1 MKLKQLIL
9 LLLLSNLLKSQTISG
24 FVYDAISKEPI
35 IGAVVFCNDNTGN
48 NKAVVSNNYGF
59 YSLTLKTDS
68 IYNIVVF
75 YLGYKKQQFTIA
87 PTKMDSTYTIYLE
100 SNTTIQEV
108 EITADI
114 INNNSQVFTANDIKK
129 IPVFLGESD
138 AIKAFQTQPG
148 VKQGAEGFGSLIIRG
163 GSAEQ
168 VQYILDDMPLYYV
181 NHMGGFISTFN
192 TDAISK
198 VELFKN
204 HTPANYSGR
213 LSGVFDVRLK
223 EGNATKWSGTV
234 AVGLLSTRLNFN
246 GPVFKNKSTLEIS
259 ARRLNIDLI
268 TTPVFKLLHSATQPQ
283 YAFSDVML
291 KYTHK
296 LSSKLK
302 LSVSL
307 FNSYDAIDV
316 YKKLDDF
323 KTNSITYSSS
333 NDYVYNWSNTTGA
346 IRLMHSVN
354 SRLFVTSVI
363 NAGMF
368 TNNLKLNNITNTDG
382 VETSNYLTTIKL
394 NLKNVSAKTTF
405 DYSFN
410 NNVKLISGINYELI
424 SSGLGNQQTTI
435 KTQNYNNT
443 ETYIGD
449 KTLSHQ
455 IALFATSNITF
466 TTKLKASIGFNN
478 LVFTSNNFTK
488 NYFQPRVLVQYQFTK
503 NNSSSISYCQ
513 NVQPMHLL
521 TNNGVGMPNDIWVPA
536 DNYAKPQ
543 QATQLNINYTQYL
556 YTKKYSL
563 QTDVYYK
570 TMENLIRYKDGYSV
584 YSTKNDWHSTIETQG
599 KGLSYG
605 LELLAKKEMGKLT
618 GFIAYTLSKTTN
630 QFANVNN
637 GNPFNYKYDRRH
649 ELNVFANYAITPKIN
664 INANFY
670 FATGNAITLPTAIY
684 NVPNISLTNAQQYTY
699 LPDYG
704 LDHGFS
710 GTPTNY
716 AFAYDGVNQQR
727 TTNFHRLDIGVNFNK
742 QKKHGVRIWSV
753 GIYNIYNHQNP
764 FAYQYDYSN
773 NQFNLKS
780 ISFFQI
786 MPYITYEYKF

>member
-1 MKLKQLIL
+1 MKLTQLII

-35 IGAVVFCNDNTGN
+35 MGAVVFCNDNTSH

-59 YSLTLKTDS
+59 YSLKLKSDS
-68 IYNIVVF
+68 AYIIVVF
-75 YLGYKKQQFTIA
+75 YLGYKKQQFTIS

-100 SNTTIQEV
+100 NNATTGEV
-108 EITADI
+108 EITANV
-114 INNNSQVFTANDIKK
+114 INNNSQVFTANEIKK

-268 TTPVFKLLHSATQPQ
+268 STPIFKLLHSATQPQ

-323 KTNSITYSSS
+323 KTSTITYGST

-346 IRLMHSVN
+346 IRLMHSIN

-368 TNNLKLNNITNTDG
+368 TNNLKLNTIANTNG

-394 NLKNVSAKTTF
+394 NFKNASAKTTF

-410 NNVKLISGINYELI
+410 NNIKLLSGINYELI
-424 SSGLGNQQTTI
+424 SSGLGNQQTTV

-449 KTLSHQ
+449 KTLSQQ
-455 IALFATSNITF
+455 IAVFATSNIAF
-466 TTKLKASIGFNN
+466 TSKLKASIGFNN
-478 LVFTSNNFTK
+478 LIFTSNHFTK

-513 NVQPMHLL
+513 N
-521 TNNGVGMPNDIWVPA
+521 NNGVGMPNDIWVPA

-543 QATQLNINYTQYL
+543 QATQLNINYTQYF

-563 QTDVYYK
+563 QADVYYK

-605 LELLAKKEMGKLT
+605 LEILAKKETGKLT

-699 LPDYG
+699 LPNYG
-704 LDHGFS
+704 LDNGFNNS
-710 GTPTNY
+710 PSNF

-727 TTNFHRLDIGVNFNK
+727 TTNFHRLDIGANFTK
-742 QKKHGVRIWSV
+742 QKKHGVRIWS
-753 GIYNIYNHQNP
+753 
-764 FAYQYDYSN
+764 
-773 NQFNLKS
+773 L
-780 ISFFQI
+780 
-786 MPYITYEYKF
+786 

>member
-35 IGAVVFCNDNTGN
+35 IGAVVFCNDNTSS

-59 YSLTLKTDS
+59 YSLKLKTDS
-68 IYNIVVF
+68 IYTIIVF
-75 YLGYKKQQFTIA
+75 YLGYKKQQFTIT
-87 PTKMDSTYTIYLE
+87 PTKMDSTYTVYLE
-100 SNTTIQEV
+100 SNTTTQEV
-108 EITADI
+108 VIIADV

-204 HTPANYSGR
+204 HTPANFSGR

-223 EGNATKWSGTV
+223 EGNATKWTGTV

-268 TTPVFKLLHSATQPQ
+268 TTPIFKLLHSATQPQ

-323 KTNSITYSSS
+323 KTSTITYGST
-333 NDYVYNWSNTTGA
+333 NDYIYNWSNTTGA

-382 VETSNYLTTIKL
+382 VETNNYLTTIKL
-394 NLKNVSAKTTF
+394 NLKNASAKTTF

-410 NNVKLISGINYELI
+410 NNVKLITGINYELI
-424 SSGLGNQQTTI
+424 SSGLGNQVTTV
-435 KTQNYNNT
+435 KSLNYTNT
-443 ETYIGD
+443 ETFVGD

-455 IALFATSNITF
+455 IAFFATSNIAF

-478 LVFTSNNFTK
+478 LVFTSNHFTK

-543 QATQLNINYTQYL
+543 QASQLNINYTQYF

-605 LELLAKKEMGKLT
+605 LEILAKKETGKLT

-630 QFANVNN
+630 QFDNVNN

-704 LDHGFS
+704 LTHGFS
-710 GTPTNY
+710 GSPTNY

-727 TTNFHRLDIGVNFNK
+727 TTNFHRLDIGANFTK
-742 QKKHGVRIWSV
+742 QKKHGLRIWSL
-753 GIYNIYNHQNP
+753 GIYNVYNHQNP

-786 MPYITYEYKF
+786 MPYITNEYKF

>member
-1 MKLKQLIL
+1 MKLTQLII

-35 IGAVVFCNDNTGN
+35 MGAVVFCNDNTSH

-59 YSLTLKTDS
+59 YSLKLKSDS
-68 IYNIVVF
+68 AYIIVVF
-75 YLGYKKQQFTIA
+75 YLGYKKQQFTIS

-100 SNTTIQEV
+100 NNATTGEV
-108 EITADI
+108 EITANV
-114 INNNSQVFTANDIKK
+114 INNNSQVFTANEIKK

-268 TTPVFKLLHSATQPQ
+268 STPIFKLLHSATQPQ

-323 KTNSITYSSS
+323 KTSTITYGST

-346 IRLMHSVN
+346 IRLMHSIN

-368 TNNLKLNNITNTDG
+368 TNNLKLNTIANTNG

-394 NLKNVSAKTTF
+394 NFKNASAKTTF

-410 NNVKLISGINYELI
+410 NNIKLLSGINYELI
-424 SSGLGNQQTTI
+424 SSGLGNQQTTV

-449 KTLSHQ
+449 KTLSQQ
-455 IALFATSNITF
+455 IAVFATSNIAF
-466 TTKLKASIGFNN
+466 TSKLKASIGFNN
-478 LVFTSNNFTK
+478 LIFTSNHFTK

-543 QATQLNINYTQYL
+543 QATQLNINYTQYF

-563 QTDVYYK
+563 QADVYYK

-605 LELLAKKEMGKLT
+605 LEILAKKETGKLT

-699 LPDYG
+699 LPNYG
-704 LDHGFS
+704 LDNGFNNS
-710 GTPTNY
+710 PSNF

-727 TTNFHRLDIGVNFNK
+727 TTNFHRLDIGANFTK
-742 QKKHGVRIWSV
+742 QKKHGVRIWSL
-753 GIYNIYNHQNP
+753 GIYNVYNHQNP